1 MQMIKM
7 VTMWLMLS
15 VAVGLGIMAFRQ
27 MSGKEQ
33 WQLTKLLA
41 YATMCSLVAV
51 VLLGILVVLF

>member
-1 MQMIKM
+1 MF
-7 VTMWLMLS
+7 TMWLILS
-15 VAVGLGIMAFRQ
+15 AAVGFGIMAVRQ

-51 VLLGILVVLF
+51 VLLAGFVVVF

>member
-1 MQMIKM
+1 MIKM
-7 VTMWLMLS
+7 ITMWLMLS
-15 VAVGLGIMAFRQ
+15 ATIGIGIMAFRQ

-41 YATMCSLVAV
+41 YATICSLVAV